1 MRLARIA
8 TVPLALTALAALSCS
23 KSETSGTPVSLGAI
37 TCSSNDQSVCPPS
50 NLVLGFN
57 GSSGTPSITPV
68 DNRTNISVSSSG
80 YVVAGATSS
89 ATPGY
94 WFDVVGGTLRAWG
107 SIAVGATALRAS
119 AISGTA
125 ATDSTITYFAEVPL
139 FCGQQSLVYR
149 FDNGSGHSYWSA
161 NVTLTNCS
169 TPLFRAQ
176 LIWDTYT
183 NDSINSDIDLHLVRP
198 NGATDTG
205 NDCYYADCQG
215 GGLDWGAAGS
225 AGDPY
230 LDVDNT
236 VGYGPENITLTSGP
250 EAGTYRVIVH
260 NYSGVWATH
269 ATVKLYFNDVEVA
282 RYTSLALDYPNNE
295 WWSVATVD
303 IQNKVVTP
311 VNTYSS
317 AVPTVRGAQ
326 AVLEPPKK

>member
-8 TVPLALTALAALSCS
+8 AVPLALAALAALSCS
-23 KSETSGTPVSLGAI
+23 KSETSSSTNSLGAI

-50 NLVLGFN
+50 SLTLGFN

-80 YVVAGATSS
+80 YIVAGTTNSTA
-89 ATPGY
+89 AGY

-107 SIAVGATALRAS
+107 AVGIGPNALRAS
-119 AISGTA
+119 VRNGVA
-125 ATDSTITYFAEVPL
+125 ATDSTVPFYAEVPL

-176 LIWDTYT
+176 LTWDTFT

-198 NGATDTG
+198 TG
-205 NDCYYADCQG
+205 STNTANDCYYADCQG
-215 GGLDWGAAGS
+215 GGLDWGASGAS
-225 AGDPY
+225 GDPY

-236 VGYGPENITLTSGP
+236 VGFGPENITLTSGP
-250 EAGTYRVIVH
+250 ESGTYRVIIH
-260 NYSGVWATH
+260 NYSGVWSTH
-269 ATVKLYFNDVEVA
+269 ATVKLFFNDVEAA

-303 IQNKVVTP
+303 IQNKIITA

-326 AVLEPPKK
+326 AVADPRSK